1 MTTLLEVCAD
11 SMASA
16 EAAAESGAARIEM
29 CSALHL
35 DGLTPSTAVL
45 QSVRELF
52 PKLKVHVLIRPREGD
67 FVYCDSELAAMER
80 DISKS
85 LPWADGIVC
94 GALTSDGDVDERTMR
109 RLIAASQGKPVTFHR
124 AFDVC
129 RNPIRAFDTIV
140 ELGCARLLTSGQ
152 HPTAVQGI
160 EMLRELNRRA
170 SGRII
175 VMPGGGVDASNAR
188 LIVEQTGC
196 TEIHGSCRGGCDNTQ
211 AAEVRRILA
220 ALAQ

>member
-16 EAAAESGAARIEM
+16 EAAVEGGAARIEL
-29 CSALHL
+29 CSALQL

-45 QSVRELF
+45 QAVREQF

-109 RLIAASQGKPVTFHR
+109 RLIAASQGKPVTFLAPLR
-124 AFDVC
+124 RSSPCAFK
-129 RNPIRAFDTIV
+129 P
-140 ELGCARLLTSGQ
+140 
-152 HPTAVQGI
+152 
-160 EMLRELNRRA
+160 
-170 SGRII
+170 
-175 VMPGGGVDASNAR
+175 
-188 LIVEQTGC
+188 
-196 TEIHGSCRGGCDNTQ
+196 
-211 AAEVRRILA
+211 
-220 ALAQ
+220 